1 MLAGIVAFLDS
12 FFVCFKISMWSEWF
26 TYMFSYSYSYNITV
40 SLVLDRCK
48 CNRNLVFQFYDGFLS
63 YVSLACFCMISS
75 CSYELLCIVWYCN
88 NVFAFC
94 LSGLNLFQFFTTRS
108 WYVKFCQTCQFLDMV
123 RHSTFDQV
131 VRLTLRKSSVEMV
144 RDTWFFMQLF
154 FWVFESLLTPGCQ
167 AGEKHQSVQ

>member
-94 LSGLNLFQFFTTRS
+94 LSGLNLFRPCL
-108 WYVKFCQTCQFLDMV
+108 VARCK
-123 RHSTFDQV
+123 
-131 VRLTLRKSSVEMV
+131 
-144 RDTWFFMQLF
+144 
-154 FWVFESLLTPGCQ
+154 VFENASFYIWST
-167 AGEKHQSVQ
+167 KHWLITKIITELVCKSRDESNEPN